1 MRKTIIIS
9 MLFCVSIA
17 CKAQSRYC
25 MTYEDFVKGNWVTV
39 DTFIVTKRTK
49 TEKFMVGGSDYRDV
63 IPILKKSG
71 LIELQEVGD
80 SD

>member
-1 MRKTIIIS
+1 MKNRILMMRKTIIIS

-49 TEKFMVGGSDYRDV
+49 TEKFMVGGRQEIGDQEIGDGSD
-63 IPILKKSG
+63 
-71 LIELQEVGD
+71 
-80 SD
+80 